1 VATAV
6 AFAAISLLAYAVKA
20 ATGFGPAIVVVAL
33 GSLLVG
39 PVNAVILAAFL
50 DVLGGL
56 GVMYTDRHQRGRVKW
71 AGMAVIMCVGAIAGG
86 LLLPVVPTAL
96 LRRIV
101 GLGVLGF
108 GLWMLLAPV
117 LRRTRWTLGTPLRSD
132 AASSSASRSTSRG
145 PPGAGS
151 NTASRSPASRRRAR
165 ASDYGVAAVAGVSG
179 GLIGLGGPPLIIYLN
194 SRVAKVEFRALLVPI
209 LLAAAVTRMAT
220 YGLTGQ
226 VHAQVLVLAAVS
238 LPALPLGLVLGDRL
252 FRRWSE
258 TAFQMAVAVLIAT
271 AGARLLF

>member
-1 VATAV
+1 VATAL

-50 DVLGGL
+50 DTLGGL
-56 GVMYTDRHQRGRVKW
+56 GVMHTDRHQRARVQW
-71 AGMAVIMCVGAIAGG
+71 AGLAATMCVGAVAGS

-108 GLWMLLAPV
+108 GLWMVLAPIARNA
-117 LRRTRWTLGTPLRSD
+117 RRSGATTIRSATGSHSGSHSGSPSESHSGAAVSQTPAPRPRSR
-132 AASSSASRSTSRG
+132 AA
-145 PPGAGS
+145 
-151 NTASRSPASRRRAR
+151 
-165 ASDYGVAAVAGVSG
+165 DYGVAAVAGVSG
-179 GLIGLGGPPLIIYLN
+179 GLIGLGGPPLIIYLG
-194 SRVAKVEFRALLVPI
+194 SRVGKVEFRALLVPI
-209 LLAAAVTRMAT
+209 LLAAAVTRVAT

-238 LPALPLGLVLGDRL
+238 LPALPVGLMLGDRL

-258 TAFQMAVAVLIAT
+258 TAFQTAVAVLLA
-271 AGARLLF
+271 AVGARLLF

>member
-1 VATAV
+1 VVTAL

-50 DVLGGL
+50 DTLGGL
-56 GVMYTDRHQRGRVKW
+56 GVMHTDRHQRARVKW
-71 AGMAVIMCVGAIAGG
+71 AGLAATMCVGAVVGS

-96 LRRIV
+96 LRRLV
-101 GLGVLGF
+101 GLGVLGL

-117 LRRTRWTLGTPLRSD
+117 VRHTRWTLGTPDRSR
-132 AASSSASRSTSRG
+132 AASCSTSHG
-145 PPGAGS
+145 PGGAGS
-151 NTASRSPASRRRAR
+151 NTASRSPASRRRTR

-179 GLIGLGGPPLIIYLN
+179 GLIGLGGPPLIIYLG
-194 SRVAKVEFRALLVPI
+194 SRVGKVEFRALLVPI
-209 LLAAAVTRMAT
+209 LLAAAVTRVAT

-238 LPALPLGLVLGDRL
+238 LPALPVGLMLGDRL

-258 TAFQMAVAVLIAT
+258 TAFQTAVAVLIAV

>member
-1 VATAV
+1 VVTAL
-6 AFAAISLLAYAVKA
+6 AFVAISLLAYAVKA

-50 DVLGGL
+50 DTLGGL
-56 GVMYTDRHQRGRVKW
+56 GVMHTDRHQRARVKW
-71 AGMAVIMCVGAIAGG
+71 AGLAATMCVGAVVGS

-96 LRRIV
+96 LRRLV

-108 GLWMLLAPV
+108 GLWMMLAPIARNT
-117 LRRTRWTLGTPLRSD
+117 RRSGAATIRS
-132 AASSSASRSTSRG
+132 AT
-145 PPGAGS
+145 GS
-151 NTASRSPASRRRAR
+151 HSGSHSGSGVSQSPAPRPRSPAA
-165 ASDYGVAAVAGVSG
+165 DYGVAAVAGVSG
-179 GLIGLGGPPLIIYLN
+179 GLIGLGGPPLIIYLG
-194 SRVAKVEFRALLVPI
+194 SRVGKVEFRALLVPI
-209 LLAAAVTRMAT
+209 LLAAAVTRVAT

-238 LPALPLGLVLGDRL
+238 LPALPVGLMLGDRL

-258 TAFQMAVAVLIAT
+258 TAFQTAVAVLIAA

>member
-1 VATAV
+1 VATAL

-20 ATGFGPAIVVVAL
+20 AIGFGPAIVVVSL

-50 DVLGGL
+50 DTLGGL
-56 GVMYTDRHQRGRVKW
+56 GVMYTDRHQRARVEW
-71 AGMAVIMCVGAIAGG
+71 MGLAAIMCVGAIAGG

-108 GLWMLLAPV
+108 GLWMVLAPIV
-117 LRRTRWTLGTPLRSD
+117 RNVRWTWGTPVGWTARWRSGPH
-132 AASSSASRSTSRG
+132 AGPSA
-145 PPGAGS
+145 
-151 NTASRSPASRRRAR
+151 ASRSPARPRRSPTPPRRSPVA
-165 ASDYGVAAVAGVSG
+165 DYGVAGVAGVSG
-179 GLIGLGGPPLIIYLN
+179 GLIGLGGPPLIIYLG
-194 SRVAKVEFRALLVPI
+194 SRVGKVEFRALLVPI
-209 LLAAAVTRMAT
+209 LLAAAVTRVAT

-226 VHAQVLVLAAVS
+226 VDAQVLVLAAVS
-238 LPALPLGLVLGDRL
+238 LPALPLGLMLGDRL

-258 TAFQMAVAVLIAT
+258 EAFQMAIAVLIVA

>member
-1 VATAV
+1 VATAL

-50 DVLGGL
+50 DTLGGL
-56 GVMYTDRHQRGRVKW
+56 GVMRTDRHQRARVKW
-71 AGMAVIMCVGAIAGG
+71 AGLAATMCVGAVAGS

-96 LRRIV
+96 LQRIV

-108 GLWMLLAPV
+108 GLWMVLAPIARNT
-117 LRRTRWTLGTPLRSD
+117 RR
-132 AASSSASRSTSRG
+132 
-145 PPGAGS
+145 PGAATIRSATGS
-151 NTASRSPASRRRAR
+151 LPGSHPGWGVSQSSTRSPAA
-165 ASDYGVAAVAGVSG
+165 DYGVAAVAGVSG
-179 GLIGLGGPPLIIYLN
+179 GLIGLGGPPLIIYLG
-194 SRVAKVEFRALLVPI
+194 SRVGKVEFRALVVPI
-209 LLAAAVTRMAT
+209 LLAAAVTRVAT

-238 LPALPLGLVLGDRL
+238 VPALPVGLMLGDRL

-258 TAFQMAVAVLIAT
+258 TTFQTAVAVLIAA

>member
-1 VATAV
+1 MATAL

-20 ATGFGPAIVVVAL
+20 ATGFGPAIVVVSL

-50 DVLGGL
+50 DTLGGL
-56 GVMYTDRHQRGRVKW
+56 GVMYTDRHQRARVQW
-71 AGMAVIMCVGAIAGG
+71 VGLAATMCIGAVAGG

-108 GLWMLLAPV
+108 GLWMVLAPV
-117 LRRTRWTLGTPLRSD
+117 VRNARWTWGTP
-132 AASSSASRSTSRG
+132 
-145 PPGAGS
+145 
-151 NTASRSPASRRRAR
+151 SRSPTA
-165 ASDYGVAAVAGVSG
+165 DYGVAAVAGVSG
-179 GLIGLGGPPLIIYLN
+179 GLIGLGGPPLIIYLG
-194 SRVAKVEFRALLVPI
+194 SRVGKVEFRALLVPI
-209 LLAAAVTRMAT
+209 LLAAAVTRVAT
-220 YGLTGQ
+220 YGFTGQ
-226 VHAQVLVLAAVS
+226 VDAQVLVLAAVS
-238 LPALPLGLVLGDRL
+238 LPALPLGLMLGDRL

-258 TAFQMAVAVLIAT
+258 TAFRMAIAVLVAA

>member
-1 VATAV
+1 VATAL

-56 GVMYTDRHQRGRVKW
+56 GVMHTDRHRRARVKW
-71 AGMAVIMCVGAIAGG
+71 TGMAVTMCVGAIAGG
-86 LLLPVVPTAL
+86 LLLPVVPTIL

-117 LRRTRWTLGTPLRSD
+117 VRRTRRSGAPTTRSATGSHAESHSGANAEAGEPQDPATRPRTP
-132 AASSSASRSTSRG
+132 
-145 PPGAGS
+145 
-151 NTASRSPASRRRAR
+151 

-179 GLIGLGGPPLIIYLN
+179 GLIGLGGPPLIIYLG
-194 SRVAKVEFRALLVPI
+194 SRVGKVEFRALLVPI
-209 LLAAAVTRMAT
+209 LLAAAVTRVAT

-258 TAFQMAVAVLIAT
+258 TAFQMAVALLIAT

>member
-1 VATAV
+1 VATALT
-6 AFAAISLLAYAVKA
+6 FAAISLLAYAVKA
-20 ATGFGPAIVVVAL
+20 ATGFGPAIVVVSL

-50 DVLGGL
+50 DTLGGL
-56 GVMYTDRHQRGRVKW
+56 GVMHTDRHQHARVQW
-71 AGMAVIMCVGAIAGG
+71 AGLAATMCVGAIAGA

-108 GLWMLLAPV
+108 GLWMVLAPIIGNA
-117 LRRTRWTLGTPLRSD
+117 RWTWGTPVGGTAGRRSG
-132 AASSSASRSTSRG
+132 SRAGAQRG
-145 PPGAGS
+145 S
-151 NTASRSPASRRRAR
+151 HTASHTPSRRPTPPRRSPAA
-165 ASDYGVAAVAGVSG
+165 DYAVAAVAGVSG
-179 GLIGLGGPPLIIYLN
+179 GLIGLGGPPLIIYLG
-194 SRVAKVEFRALLVPI
+194 SRVGKVEFRALLVPI
-209 LLAAAVTRMAT
+209 LLAAAVTRVAT

-226 VHAQVLVLAAVS
+226 VDAQVLLLAAVS
-238 LPALPLGLVLGDRL
+238 LPALPLGLTLGDRL

-258 TAFQMAVAVLIAT
+258 TAFQKAIAVLIVA